1 MSRVCVVVALMPEAK
16 PLIESWGLSP
26 ILLDGP
32 YSCFGN
38 DDLALIVSGLGS
50 DLAAAAC
57 GYLYGAL
64 DEKPAGWLNVGIG
77 GHADLPLGTLR
88 LADQVVDL
96 RGGVSFPM
104 RLAGLPELQ
113 VAKITSYFQV
123 EPRYPEGTVC
133 DMESAGFVAACRR
146 LTGPE
151 GIAVLKVVSDNA
163 DHPVEDI
170 TPQLASDLLREHA
183 TEIRAVATALL
194 KKNETGQS

>member
-104 RLAGLPELQ
+104 RLAGLPDLQ
-113 VAKITSYFQV
+113 TAKYIIFSSGAPV
-123 EPRYPEGTVC
+123 PRRDGVRHGIGRFCGRLP
-133 DMESAGFVAACRR
+133 SAH
-146 LTGPE
+146 GPR
-151 GIAVLKVVSDNA
+151 GHCGLKSGV
-163 DHPVEDI
+163 
-170 TPQLASDLLREHA
+170 R
-183 TEIRAVATALL
+183 
-194 KKNETGQS
+194 